1 MIKCHEDSL
10 LRLHHL
16 TAGRQIN
23 GAYENNYQ
31 SDLPWYSK
39 DFQRQY
45 IKPADYLAYEDMRRK
60 FDEAKDKEKE
70 QRKDV
75 DDDKEGKM
83 DERKK
88 PRRNRTTFT
97 SQQLAALEKVFEKT
111 HYPDAFVRE
120 DLASRVSLTEA
131 RVQVKYKLTKYNV
144 NNTI

>member
-16 TAGRQIN
+16 TAGRQMN
-23 GAYENNYQ
+23 GTYENNYQ
-31 SDLPWYSK
+31 TDLPWYSK

-45 IKPADYLAYEDMRRK
+45 IKPVDYLAYEDMRRK
-60 FDEAKDKEKE
+60 FDEAKGKEKDI
-70 QRKDV
+70 RKDV
-75 DDDKEGKM
+75 DDDKEGKI

-120 DLASRVSLTEA
+120 DLASRVNLTEA
-131 RVQVKYKLTKYNV
+131 RVQVKTTNY
-144 NNTI
+144 